1 MMDIK
6 KRLTRKP
13 VTTVL
18 WTALVAA
25 MTLLLG
31 VGCALLYSSG
41 SLVGI
46 LDSYHTSIAVRTD
59 RDHWDGSLGGIEFE
73 DKAFFEEDVARFES
87 LDCVEEVYFHTLSAA
102 YCPDFVPAISAGGAY
117 YNCDNSYAD
126 VMLIGEVTELSPLQD
141 YSAIYGYED
150 GRVGIYGVL
159 KIEEI
164 ILQNTDL
171 TRRMNGYGDE
181 YLNFSIGVPD
191 LETAEYIQTGERYV
205 FFGWYDPFI
214 YGLGLDDGVTIT
226 PGHPWVEPFYDCE
239 LVGNSLTQID
249 YVDYTSTD
257 RTRIYGPQAVTRIEG
272 TWEEFLADPA
282 NAIYPRMMERWE
294 KQQHS
299 LAVLGTDNLDAVYA
313 FTSSAANVVTGRSFT
328 QEEYDAGAKV
338 CILNESMA
346 VKAGISVGDTI
357 TLEQYLCYNS
367 RTSENYNWS
376 IATEELDGMLNNPNI
391 GHFNIHTEYAPA
403 EEFTVVGLYRLR
415 NEWEDASYSFSP
427 NTVFIPK
434 AAQIQ
439 GASGGPSQEIIV
451 YQWVDPNGDTQSV
464 TDISVEGTYGIYFSM
479 KLKNGMVEE
488 FEDLMENDERFAGQF
503 ITVDQGFGPILE
515 VLNGITASSARL
527 TGVVLAGWGLIL
539 GLYILLYQGKQRRN
553 LGIMRSLGA
562 EPKEVGRYL
571 WGSGMTVAAVGV
583 AIGSIAAGAV
593 MGAVQSRLFD
603 TAFAGEGS
611 HYSIS
616 VLTEDAVNVMV
627 ADSQLPGWG
636 LAALALA
643 ELAVFALTLGLQ
655 ARRLAGQPP
664 RALLT
669 K

>member
-13 VTTVL
+13 LTTVL
-18 WTALVAA
+18 WTVLVAA

-31 VGCALLYSSG
+31 VGCALLYSSR

-59 RDHWDGSLGGIEFE
+59 RDHWEGSLGGLEFE
-73 DKAFFEEDVARFES
+73 DKAFFEEDAAYFES

-102 YCPDFVPAISAGGAY
+102 YCPDFIPTISAGGAY

-171 TRRMNGYGDE
+171 TRRMNGFGDE
-181 YLNFSIGVPD
+181 YLNFSVGVPD
-191 LETAEYIQTGERYV
+191 LETAEYIQIGSRYV
-205 FFGWYDPFI
+205 FFGWYDVTSH
-214 YGLGLDDGVTIT
+214 GLGLDDGVTIT
-226 PGHPWVEPFYDCE
+226 PIHPWVKPFYECE
-239 LVGNSLTQID
+239 LVGNSLLQAD
-249 YVDYTSTD
+249 YYNNSEPVYA
-257 RTRIYGPQAVTRIEG
+257 QAVVTRIEG
-272 TWEEFLADPA
+272 TWVEFLADPE
-282 NAIYPRMMERWE
+282 NAIYSDMIERWE

-299 LAVLGTDNLDAVYA
+299 LVVLGTDNLNAMYA

-328 QEEYDAGAKV
+328 QEEYDSGAKV

-357 TLEQYLCYNS
+357 TLEQYLCHDNEPH
-367 RTSENYNWS
+367 ENYNWS
-376 IATEELDGMLNNPNI
+376 TNTNDIDGMLNNPNI

-434 AAQIQ
+434 AAQIE
-439 GASGGPSQEIIV
+439 GASGGPSKEIIV
-451 YQWVDPNGDTQSV
+451 YQWVDPNGETQYLKENTVDGS
-464 TDISVEGTYGIYFSM
+464 YGVYFSI
-479 KLKNGMVEE
+479 KLKNG
-488 FEDLMENDERFAGQF
+488 R
-503 ITVDQGFGPILE
+503 VDDF
-515 VLNGITASSARL
+515 
-527 TGVVLAGWGLIL
+527 
-539 GLYILLYQGKQRRN
+539 K
-553 LGIMRSLGA
+553 
-562 EPKEVGRYL
+562 
-571 WGSGMTVAAVGV
+571 
-583 AIGSIAAGAV
+583 
-593 MGAVQSRLFD
+593 
-603 TAFAGEGS
+603 
-611 HYSIS
+611 
-616 VLTEDAVNVMV
+616 
-627 ADSQLPGWG
+627 
-636 LAALALA
+636 
-643 ELAVFALTLGLQ
+643 
-655 ARRLAGQPP
+655 
-664 RALLT
+664 
-669 K
+669 